1 MRYYSCNIKGAEKH
15 TRAINALPSSEVLIV
30 STVEELSFQ
39 YFVSALIN
47 QREMSMAVI
56 PEVSTCD

>member
-15 TRAINALPSSEVLIV
+15 AHAINALPSSEVLIV